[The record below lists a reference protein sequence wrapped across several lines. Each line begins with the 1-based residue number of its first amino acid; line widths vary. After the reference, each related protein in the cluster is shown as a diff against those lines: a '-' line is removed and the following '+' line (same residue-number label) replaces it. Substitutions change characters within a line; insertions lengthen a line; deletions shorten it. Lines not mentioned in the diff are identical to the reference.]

1 MIASDIAKNKQIV
14 RIFRDFFLYVA
25 MQLVRNVNNLTSFT
39 EDETSENEWGTLTM
53 HFVVK
58 KILFIINFTSFM
70 NFRIK

>member
-1 MIASDIAKNKQIV
+1 MVASDIAKNKQIV
-14 RIFRDFFLYVA
+14 RIFRDFYVA

>member
-1 MIASDIAKNKQIV
+1 MIASNIAKNKQIV
-14 RIFRDFFLYVA
+14 RIFRDFYVA

>member
-1 MIASDIAKNKQIV
+1 
-14 RIFRDFFLYVA
+14 

>member
-14 RIFRDFFLYVA
+14 RIFRDFYVA

>member
-1 MIASDIAKNKQIV
+1 M
-14 RIFRDFFLYVA
+14 YVA

-70 NFRIK
+70 NFRINKKSECIFQCLLCF

>member
-1 MIASDIAKNKQIV
+1 MIASNIAKNKQIV
-14 RIFRDFFLYVA
+14 RIFRDFYVA

-39 EDETSENEWGTLTM
+39 EDKTSENEWGTLTM